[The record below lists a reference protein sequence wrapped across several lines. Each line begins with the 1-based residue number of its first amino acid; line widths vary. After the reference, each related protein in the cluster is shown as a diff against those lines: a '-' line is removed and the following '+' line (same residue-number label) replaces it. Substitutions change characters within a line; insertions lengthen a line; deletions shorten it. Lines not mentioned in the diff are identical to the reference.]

1 MGAKN
6 MVALVRSG
14 RWFDKDAF
22 KEIGKILKNK
32 NTVCAI
38 IPEDEE
44 HVMAP
49 LMFRFFQAFEEQEH
63 GVLRNRNIFLGI
75 QVLISDSDDVEE
87 TPMPTP
93 TSKPK
98 APKAPKMTPTSELS
112 PPSSPPRDP
121 LTEFYESRPPS
132 PGGRARGRARALPTP
147 RAAAPPAPR
156 GGVRGIRGPRTSA
169 AEAQARHALADN
181 AAVVVLVA
189 GPVFGGRGEAPR
201 RS

>member
-1 MGAKN
+1 MPGDYTGCIVYTYEEFKAWVAKN

-63 GVLRNRNIFLGI
+63 GVLRNRNIFWVFKYSSAI
-75 QVLISDSDDVEE
+75 QKTLRKCRCQRQRQSQR
-87 TPMPTP
+87 
-93 TSKPK
+93 
-98 APKAPKMTPTSELS
+98 LQ
-112 PPSSPPRDP
+112 R
-121 LTEFYESRPPS
+121 LQR
-132 PGGRARGRARALPTP
+132 
-147 RAAAPPAPR
+147 
-156 GGVRGIRGPRTSA
+156 
-169 AEAQARHALADN
+169 
-181 AAVVVLVA
+181 
-189 GPVFGGRGEAPR
+189 
-201 RS
+201 

>member
-1 MGAKN
+1 MPGDYTGCIVYTYEEFKAWVAKN

-75 QVLISDSDDVEE
+75 QVLIGDSDDVEE

-121 LTEFYESRPPS
+121 LTEFYESRLKQILKAQQDSLHQVLSGSVTQPTRQLWLCPS
-132 PGGRARGRARALPTP
+132 
-147 RAAAPPAPR
+147 
-156 GGVRGIRGPRTSA
+156 
-169 AEAQARHALADN
+169 E
-181 AAVVVLVA
+181 
-189 GPVFGGRGEAPR
+189 
-201 RS
+201 

>member
-1 MGAKN
+1 MPGDYTGCIVYTYEEFKAWVAKN

-75 QVLISDSDDVEE
+75 QVLIGDSDDVEE

-93 TSKPK
+93 TSKPR

-132 PGGRARGRARALPTP
+132 PRAGERAGAPARSPARGEGGRD
-147 RAAAPPAPR
+147 
-156 GGVRGIRGPRTSA
+156 S
-169 AEAQARHALADN
+169 
-181 AAVVVLVA
+181 
-189 GPVFGGRGEAPR
+189 
-201 RS
+201 